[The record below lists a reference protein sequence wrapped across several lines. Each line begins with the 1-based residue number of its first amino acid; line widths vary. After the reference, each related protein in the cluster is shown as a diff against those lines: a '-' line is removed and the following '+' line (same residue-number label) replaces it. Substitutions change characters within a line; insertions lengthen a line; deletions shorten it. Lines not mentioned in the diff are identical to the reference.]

1 MTSERVNYWDYIQVE
16 ELLSLQR
23 GLEESDA
30 ALSSDEITFITVHQ
44 VFELWFKLILG
55 EMRAARDLFTRD
67 PVAEQELSGAVA
79 RLQRITTILRVA
91 ARHFDVVETITT
103 RQYLGFRDKLMG
115 ASGFQSAQ
123 LRQIEILF
131 GLMEA
136 ERVPLGPEGGYLEAL
151 MNPGGADSPASL
163 RVRAALADRPN
174 LREAI
179 NAWLA
184 RTPID
189 GVGAADPGADE
200 HIDAFIERWL
210 TVHGRMV
217 DATCARAME
226 LAETDED
233 RRRLAARYEREK
245 DFARAFLN
253 PTAQETEQ
261 AGEVG
266 EITAAELRHV
276 RAAMIFIETYS
287 ELPLLAW
294 PREVLES
301 LVEMEQAFVMFRQRH
316 ARMVERVIGRR
327 VGTGGSSGVDYLD
340 ETALKYRIFRDLWTV
355 RTLQLPRNA
364 APPIENAAFYGFRAG
379 C

>member
-1 MTSERVNYWDYIQVE
+1 MTPERVNYWDYIRVE

-44 VFELWFKLILG
+44 VYELWFKLILG

-91 ARHFDVVETITT
+91 ARHFDVVETLTT

-179 NAWLA
+179 QAWLA

-189 GVGAADPGADE
+189 GVGADEPGADE
-200 HIDAFIERWL
+200 HIDAFVERYL
-210 TVHGRMV
+210 SVHARLV

-245 DFARAFLN
+245 DFARDFLS
-253 PTAQETEQ
+253 PTEEQ
-261 AGEVG
+261 GEDQGG
-266 EITAAELRHV
+266 EGGAAELRHV
-276 RAAMIFIETYS
+276 RTAMIFIETYS

-327 VGTGGSSGVDYLD
+327 VGTGGSAGVDYLD

-379 C
+379 G